1 MPEPRNKQKKKGKK
15 PPKFNP
21 NRNPMKPSTGN
32 VLGYV
37 KGVNA
42 VVNTAAK
49 YGSGLISG
57 MKLGRTVLG
66 DDDLDLIGKAPRT
79 VGRAIKAAGKSLL
92 KDYQGSGVQQRFEGT
107 PITAETKFETEPS
120 PTIRYPEQKKVPH
133 KYPKTDAFRNRQAHG
148 RTPPKV
154 DVPDHDKYWMFP
166 R

>member
-1 MPEPRNKQKKKGKK
+1 MPLPNKKGKK
-15 PPKFNP
+15 PLKGGKSYPVPPRFNP

-37 KGVNA
+37 KGANA

-49 YGSGLISG
+49 YGSGLIGG
-57 MKLGRTVLG
+57 MKMADVARS
-66 DDDLDLIGKAPRT
+66 IAPS
-79 VGRAIKAAGKSLL
+79 VGRAAKAAGKSLL
-92 KDYQGSGVQQRFEGT
+92 KDYQGSGIQQRFEGT
-107 PITAETKFETEPS
+107 PITVETKFETEPS

-148 RTPPKV
+148 RTPPRV